1 MLRFSINR
9 FGTYMAQIKFDSVT
23 FRYGGHTI
31 FEDFSLTV
39 DESQILGVVGPS
51 GCGKTTLIRCLCGFI
66 KPEKGEIYIG
76 DTCVFSA
83 KKRINVAPEKRNI
96 GVVFQDYAVW
106 PHMTVWENIVYPMK
120 KKKMPKDEIQKKA
133 EFALSQVRMEKYKN
147 HLPSQLS
154 GGQQQ
159 RVAIARS
166 LVSSDDV
173 IVLDEPITN
182 LDAKLREE
190 MLVEIRQIQRTVGT
204 TILYITH
211 DQQAALQLCDKI
223 AVMNPSGALSQIGT
237 DEEILLTPADKFVFT
252 FIGVSNFIPVKKK
265 SDGMYFDLN
274 GKEIRYADVPES
286 ALPSDVTNGEY
297 DMGIRPSDIVFDETS
312 SVRGTVKSSSFLGSE
327 STYFVDFE
335 GKEIRVEQGTLDML
349 NSREYVPGDVA
360 GLKFINPK
368 YYARE
373 KTARAAEAV

>member
-1 MLRFSINR
+1 
-9 FGTYMAQIKFDSVT
+9 MAHIRFDSIT
-23 FRYGGHTI
+23 FRYGQHTV

-39 DESQILGVVGPS
+39 EESQIVGIVGPS
-51 GCGKTTLIRCLCGFI
+51 GCGKTTLLRCLCGFI
-66 KPEKGEIYIG
+66 KPEKGDIFIG
-76 DTCVFSA
+76 DACVFSA
-83 KKRINVAPEKRNI
+83 KKRVNVAPERRNI

-106 PHMTVWENIVYPMK
+106 PHMTVWENVVYPLRK
-120 KKKMPKDEIQKKA
+120 KKLAKDEIACKA
-133 EFALSQVRMEKYKN
+133 EFALQQVRMENYKN
-147 HLPSQLS
+147 HVPSQLS

-159 RVAIARS
+159 RVALARA

-190 MLVEIRQIQRTVGT
+190 MLVEIRQIQQNIGT
-204 TILYITH
+204 TIIYITH

-237 DEEILLTPADKFVFT
+237 DEDIILAPADKFVFT

-265 SDGMYFDLN
+265 TDGMYFQIN
-274 GKEIRYADVPES
+274 GKDIRYADVHEDE
-286 ALPSDVTNGEY
+286 LPHNVADGEY
-297 DMGIRPSDIVFDETS
+297 DMGIRPSDIVFDDAS
-312 SVRGTVKSSSFLGSE
+312 PVRGTITSASFLGSE

-335 GKEIRVEQGTLDML
+335 GQEIRVEQSTLDML
-349 NSREYVPGDVA
+349 KSREHVVGDSA
-360 GLKFINPK
+360 GLLFVRPK

-373 KTARAAEAV
+373 KRV